1 MNSFKKSTDS
11 NGLTTSSIC
20 VKSSANENPAKD
32 FNEWIQHVYS
42 QVKINY
48 ERKLKISCTKL
59 DSTSDEEITS

>member
-20 VKSSANENPAKD
+20 VRSSANENPAKD
-32 FNEWIQHVYS
+32 FNEWMQHVYH

-48 ERKLKISCTKL
+48 ERKLKISCTKS
-59 DSTSDEEITS
+59 DSTSDEETTS